1 MKVVGNF
8 NKVSEKLRKEL
19 IKPVKQ
25 GEVVHFQLLNGVYD
39 PELKRE
45 AFGAS
50 RSMMLQDTILD
61 PYFKEE
67 VIEGKTEYT
76 SDYVEI
82 GVPIVIKDGRVE
94 RCKKFW
100 VEALANG
107 IPGNGQFHLI
117 GGNIDD
123 MLAYEV
129 LCLSNGNKANPY
141 RDKSKE
147 PLYEQVDVEKNIRD
161 QKEKDFKELKAKLAR
176 FAKDNPN
183 EAQELSK
190 LIPEKK
196 KQELTT

>member
-19 IKPVKQ
+19 IKQVKPN
-25 GEVVHFQLLNGVYD
+25 EVLHFQLLNGVYD

-50 RSMMLQDTILD
+50 RSIMLQDTILD
-61 PYFKEE
+61 PYAKEE
-67 VIEGKTEYT
+67 TIDGKIEYT
-76 SDYVEI
+76 PDYVDI
-82 GVPIVIKDGRVE
+82 GVPSVIKEGRVE

-107 IPGNGQFHLI
+107 IPGNGQFHLV

-129 LCLSNGNKANPY
+129 LCLSNGNKDNPY

-147 PLYEQVDVEKNIRD
+147 PLFEIVDVDKNIRD
-161 QKEKDFKELKAKLAR
+161 QKEKDYKELKAKLSR
-176 FAKDNPN
+176 FAKDNPE

-190 LIPEKK
+190 IISKK
-196 KQELTT
+196 AVTT